1 MISSQAVAKVMG
13 GLRVLKVKV
22 RSTADL
28 ERLVASG
35 LPVAVVEQTL
45 SYVIE
50 DPFTRKRVKNA
61 LIPPA
66 TLKRRKLMLSPEESA
81 RFERLAR
88 VMAMAESV
96 WDDHADAQ
104 RFMTTTHP
112 LLEGRAPVDV
122 AETDLGARRVE
133 DVLAA
138 LEYALPV

>member
-35 LPVAVVEQTL
+35 LPVGVVEQTL

-104 RFMTTTHP
+104 RFMTTPHP
-112 LLEGRAPVDV
+112 LLEGRAPIDV

>member
-13 GLRVLKVKV
+13 GSRILKVTV
-22 RSTADL
+22 RSPADL
-28 ERLVASG
+28 ERLLASG
-35 LPVAVVEQTL
+35 LPIGVVEHTL

-66 TLKRRKLMLSPEESA
+66 TLKRRKVVLSPEESA
-81 RFERLAR
+81 RFERVAR
-88 VMAMAESV
+88 VMAAAELA
-96 WDDHADAQ
+96 WEDHADAQ
-104 RFMTTTHP
+104 RFMTTPHP
-112 LLEGRAPVDV
+112 LLEGRAPIDV

-133 DVLAA
+133 DILAA